1 MRVLQKKCA
10 ELSRIVR
17 RNRLSGMELNH
28 NHIIDENLLEPAP
41 IQGLRA
47 RLAAFVSRRMF
58 GRILSPIPML
68 YTRNPAILSF
78 SLKIERTF
86 ARSLSLSETEK
97 ALVRLSVSLQNGCSF
112 CGDMALAHA
121 FQKKLSKEKFT
132 ALVNGEV
139 HSDSFTDSERV
150 LLHFVKSRLAGHVDS
165 AVAGKLKEYFSPRQI
180 VDIGWA
186 IAAECYYNTLALT
199 FGIESDGL
207 VASSRKSGSQESA
220 NPPAKAE
227 AGMSIAPG

>member
-1 MRVLQKKCA
+1 
-10 ELSRIVR
+10 
-17 RNRLSGMELNH
+17 MELNH
-28 NHIIDENLLEPAP
+28 NHIVDEPIVEPAP
-41 IQGLRA
+41 IKGLRA
-47 RLAAFVSRRMF
+47 RLAAFLSRKLF
-58 GRILSPIPML
+58 GRVLSPIPVL

-86 ARSLSLSETEK
+86 AASLSLSETEK

-132 ALVNGEV
+132 ALVSGEV
-139 HSDSFTDSERV
+139 DSDSFTDSERA
-150 LLHFVKSRLAGHVDS
+150 LLHFVQNRLAGHVDS
-165 AVAGKLKEYFSPRQI
+165 SVAGKLKEFFSPRQI

-207 VASSRKSGSQESA
+207 VASSRKSVPEETRSR
-220 NPPAKAE
+220 PAKTE
-227 AGMSIAPG
+227 PGISVAAS